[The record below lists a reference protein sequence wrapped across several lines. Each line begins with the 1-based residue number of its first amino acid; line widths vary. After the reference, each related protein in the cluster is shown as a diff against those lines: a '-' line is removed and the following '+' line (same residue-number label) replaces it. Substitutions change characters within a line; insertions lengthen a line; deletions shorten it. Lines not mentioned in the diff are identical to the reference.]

1 MAIDPFKLRPID
13 LTRLLNSTPLGPVIG
28 DRQLRRHR
36 ERAGF
41 TVSEDG
47 GHTVNLIKYAAW
59 LRDYYNR
66 RRETS
71 LDYAAMKEAARAR
84 NAALSKSG
92 RDIGELPE
100 VADPERKAMCER
112 DFRLFCESYFPET
125 YVLAWSPDHLKAI
138 ARIEQVVLHG
148 GLYALAMSRGSGK
161 SSLAETACL
170 WAMLYGHRD
179 FVALISA
186 TETAALEML
195 ESIKTELDKNELL
208 QEDFPEALY
217 PIQCLD
223 GIANRCSGQL
233 YQGKRTQIS
242 WTSNEIVLPTIEDS
256 KASGAIIR
264 VAGITGRIRGMKFKR
279 PDKAKPVRPSLVI
292 IDDPQT
298 SESANSFEQTRK
310 RVRVLAG
317 DVLGLAGPGQKI
329 SGIMPCTVIR
339 PGDMADQ
346 VLDRKTH
353 PDWNG
358 ERTKMVYKF
367 PENEKL
373 WNQYA
378 DLRADCLRE
387 KGDFL
392 EATEFYRQHRE
403 EMDAGAIISWEA
415 RFNHDEI
422 SALQHAMNLKLQD
435 EAAFW
440 AEYQNEPL
448 PENLGEETI
457 MSSDAV
463 AAKLNGMKRGEVP
476 VGCNYLTMF
485 VDVQKELLYYLV
497 AAWEDCF
504 SGYVVDYGTYPE
516 QSRRYFLLRDAR
528 PTLQDA
534 APNAGLEG
542 SVYAGLEALTENL
555 LSREW
560 QRDDGAMLRVERC
573 LIDANWGQTTDV
585 VYQFCRQ
592 STHSAVLLPSH
603 GRYVGAS
610 SKPMNEYRKQ
620 PGDRIGHNWMIPNVR
635 GKRAVRHVLF
645 DANYWKSFIH
655 ARFAVAMGD
664 KGCLSLFGNQAI
676 IHQLLAEHLTSEYRV
691 RTEGRGRKVDEW
703 KLRPEASD
711 NHWLDGLV
719 GCAVAASMLGA
730 VLPVSGESAPVR
742 SRKRVDLAAC
752 QRKTLNQDGSGS
764 RLNLS
769 GQRKMFNPAG
779 AGKRLN

>member
-1 MAIDPFKLRPID
+1 MPINPLKMRPSE
-13 LTRLLNSTPLGPVIG
+13 LARLINATPLGFV
-28 DRQLRRHR
+28 LNERRLYRHHN
-36 ERAGF
+36 RAGF
-41 TVSEDG
+41 RVSDSDNPRMI
-47 GHTVNLIKYAAW
+47 NLFRYVGW
-59 LRDYYNR
+59 LFDLRHGTSTAPEVRDYDGIR
-66 RRETS
+66 
-71 LDYAAMKEAARAR
+71 EAARAR
-84 NAALSKSG
+84 NATLSKSG
-92 RDIGELPE
+92 RDIGPLPE
-100 VADPERKAMCER
+100 VADPARKKMCER

-125 YVLAWSPDHLKAI
+125 YALAWSPDHLKVI
-138 ARIEQVVLHG
+138 ARIEQAVLLG
-148 GLYALAMSRGSGK
+148 GLYALAMARGSGK

-179 FVALISA
+179 FVVLVSA

-195 ESIKTELDKNELL
+195 DSIKTEFEKNELL

-223 GIANRCSGQL
+223 GISNRCPGQL
-233 YQGKRTQIS
+233 YQGKRTQMS
-242 WTSNEIVLPTIEDS
+242 WTANEIVLPTIESS

-298 SESANSFEQTRK
+298 SESANSLEQTRK
-310 RVRVLAG
+310 RVRVLSG

-346 VLDRKTH
+346 VLDRKVH

-367 PENEKL
+367 PDNEKL

-387 KGDFL
+387 RGDFS
-392 EATEFYRQHRE
+392 EATEFYRRHRE
-403 EMDAGAIISWEA
+403 EMDAGAIIAWEA
-415 RFNHDEI
+415 RYNYDEL
-422 SALQHAMNLKLQD
+422 SAIQHAMNLKFQD

-448 PENLGEETI
+448 PEDLDEDVI
-457 MSSDAV
+457 MTSDQI
-463 AAKLNGMKRGEVP
+463 AAKINNLKRGEIP

-504 SGYVVDYGTYPE
+504 TGYVVDYGVYPE
-516 QSRRYFLLRDAR
+516 QGRRYFLLRDAR
-528 PTLQDA
+528 PTLLDA
-534 APNAGLEG
+534 APGTGLEG
-542 SVYAGLEALTENL
+542 AVYAGLEALTGNL
-555 LSREW
+555 LSKEW
-560 QRDDGAMLRVERC
+560 QRDDGAMLRIERC
-573 LIDANWGQTTDV
+573 LIDANWGQSTDV

-592 STHSAVLLPSH
+592 SSHSAVLLPSH
-603 GRYVGAS
+603 GRYVGAA
-610 SKPMNEYRKQ
+610 SKPMAEYRKQ
-620 PGDRIGHNWMIPNVR
+620 PGDRVGHNWMIPNVR

-655 ARFAVAMGD
+655 ARLAVAMGD
-664 KGCLSLFGNQAI
+664 KGCLSLFGNQPVL
-676 IHQLLAEHLTSEYRV
+676 HQLLAEHLTAEYRV
-691 RTEGRGRKVDEW
+691 KTEGRGRKVDEW

-711 NHWLDGLV
+711 NHWLDGVV
-719 GCAVAASMLGA
+719 GCAVAASMQGA
-730 VLPVSGESAPVR
+730 ALPGLDGSDGV
-742 SRKRVDLAAC
+742 KR
-752 QRKTLNQDGSGS
+752 QRKHIDLTAYPRKSLGQERKILNPMGT
-764 RLNLS
+764 R
-769 GQRKMFNPAG
+769 
-779 AGKRLN
+779 KRLN